1 MLGIDRL
8 VLYRGAGQAK
18 TPLGKALMKNIT
30 YGAVRM
36 ARLTFVLCTD

>member
-8 VLYRGAGQAK
+8 VLYRGAGQAR
-18 TPLGKALMKNIT
+18 TPLGRALMKNIT

-36 ARLTFVLCTD
+36 SRSMFALRTD